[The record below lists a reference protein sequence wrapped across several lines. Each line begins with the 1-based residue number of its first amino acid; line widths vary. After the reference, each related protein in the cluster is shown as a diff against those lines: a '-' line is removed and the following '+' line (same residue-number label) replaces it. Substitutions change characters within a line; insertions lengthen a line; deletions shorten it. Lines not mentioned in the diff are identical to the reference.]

1 MTPFFKGVFLYKK
14 NIRNIIYFTSSN
26 IKSLEN

>member
-1 MTPFFKGVFLYKK
+1 MTPFFKGVFLMKK
-14 NIRNIIYFTSSN
+14 NIPNIIYFTSSN